1 MKRIYMPVLFISQ
14 LSHTISIM
22 AFEKYMSDVGEMR
35 ACVTGVL
42 NYVSHYG
49 IINTDTAI
57 SINRE
62 TYMPVLCMR
71 R

>member
-1 MKRIYMPVLFISQ
+1 
-14 LSHTISIM
+14 
-22 AFEKYMSDVGEMR
+22 MSDVGEMR
-35 ACVTGVL
+35 VCVTGVL